1 VRDRT
6 REPDVEPE
14 SVRRERGEPPLPAL
28 LLLQR
33 AAGNRAV
40 TALVSRFIGPPPP
53 VGFDFLRIVGL
64 PSDHLRIMLDA
75 LEKGPDE
82 TGRVSVHFGAESFT
96 FEGAQIASTIKVVR
110 DRLRSLRMGEFALRR
125 APMQEEMQAAETDEG
140 RRLLAA
146 RLREFDDP
154 WLEELKALATGAAN
168 PWAHEDPAA
177 RDAVLAAL
185 QLRAVASAEADH
197 QLDAATVHERVRRAA
212 GMEAHHD
219 WCGFF
224 AVDQY
229 IQQNMDTELRS
240 GMFHVDNVV
249 DYFNYVYNRFP
260 KRIQKWIHADGD
272 WHVLRG
278 YHEQRGALR
287 TWTDAETLAAGGELD
302 VRPGDLALVDH
313 DGKSAPDHIVMV
325 RAYDPV
331 TSTVFLI
338 GGNDSGMRVDS
349 KREGPFEPADPD
361 NPTKQER
368 LESSLGQGL
377 KRGARGGVGV
387 GLIDLD
393 SGKGARL
400 YGVGRPSIVDFE
412 DHRYAPR
419 DAKAP
424 NTPPRAL

>member
-1 VRDRT
+1 MRDRV

-14 SVRRERGEPPLPAL
+14 PDRTERREPVVPLLA
-28 LLLQR
+28 LQR

-40 TALVSRFIGPPPP
+40 TALVARFIGPPAPAGLD
-53 VGFDFLRIVGL
+53 VLRIIGL
-64 PSDHLRIMLDA
+64 PSDHLRILLDA
-75 LEKGPDE
+75 LEKGPDD
-82 TGRVSVHFGAESFT
+82 TGRVNVHFGAESFT
-96 FEGAQIASTIKVVR
+96 FEGAQIPNTIRIVR

-125 APMQEEMQAAETDEG
+125 APLQEEMQAADTDEG

-154 WLEELKALATGAAN
+154 WLEELQRLAVGAAN

-185 QLRAVASAEADH
+185 QLRAVASAEADL
-197 QLDAATVHERVRRAA
+197 QLDAKTVHERVRRAA
-212 GMEAHHD
+212 GMEAKHD

-224 AVDQY
+224 AADQY

-249 DYFNYVYNRFP
+249 DYFTYVYNRFP
-260 KRIQKWIHADGD
+260 KRVKKWIHADGD
-272 WHVLRG
+272 WHVLRD

-287 TWTDAETLAAGGELD
+287 TWTDAATLAAGGELD
-302 VRPGDLALVDH
+302 IRPGDLALVDH

-325 RAYDPV
+325 RAYDPA

-349 KREGPFEPADPD
+349 KREGPAEPADPAK
-361 NPTKQER
+361 PTKKER
-368 LESSLGQGL
+368 LEASFGQGL
-377 KRGARGGVGV
+377 KRGSRGGVGL
-387 GLIDLD
+387 GLIDLG